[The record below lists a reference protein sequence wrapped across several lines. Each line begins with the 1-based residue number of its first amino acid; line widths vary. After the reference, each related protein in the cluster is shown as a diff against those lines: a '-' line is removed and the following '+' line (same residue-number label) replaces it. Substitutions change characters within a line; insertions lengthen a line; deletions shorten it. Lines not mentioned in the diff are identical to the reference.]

1 MLNTIGQLL
10 PVDGYLVIL
19 KKPLPVNYLQSLT
32 HLYQPLIGPEA
43 LMLYQTLLNDI
54 ELQEDTVPQ
63 THHTLMNYMTMPL
76 DKIYESR
83 IKLEG
88 MGLLKSFKKS
98 NLDKTVYTYEL
109 QCPFDPNSFFREAM
123 FTTLLYH
130 HVGEQ
135 RFNKLKE
142 FFIHEEIDA
151 AGEDIT
157 ADFQE
162 VFQTV
167 PPNPKAMQ
175 HIPVQEND
183 EISHIEGHEGIKW
196 LEQSLRQRM
205 IPVNRVLTKENC
217 NLISQMHII
226 YDLESFEIDKAVLW
240 ALTDENY
247 LDTEEFKRACH
258 DFFKAKNNNKP
269 IRLIEKRIQ
278 KQPEAQ
284 NNKPQTKEELLI
296 QQLEKISPKELLED
310 LSSGNF
316 ASEQDMRLISN
327 VMTTQGLPAPVMN
340 VLIHYV
346 LLQTNMKLS
355 KAYLEKIASHWSRAK
370 LQTAREAME
379 FAKKEKAS
387 YQQAKQKRTTN
398 YQKQTAKDIVPDWFR
413 EGKHLQ
419 GKPQITK
426 QQEQAATEEQLRLA
440 NLMKQYS
447 EGN

>member
-10 PVDGYLVIL
+10 PVDGYFVVL
-19 KKPLPVNYLQSLT
+19 KKPLPENYLQSLT

-54 ELQEDTVPQ
+54 KLQEDTIPQ

-88 MGLLKSFKKS
+88 MGLLKSFKKT
-98 NLDKTVYTYEL
+98 NQDTTVYTYEL
-109 QCPFDPNSFFREAM
+109 QRPFDPESFFQEAM

-130 HVGEQ
+130 HIGEQ
-135 RFNKLKE
+135 RFRKLKD
-142 FFIHEEIDA
+142 FFISEEKEA
-151 AGEDIT
+151 AGENIT
-157 ADFQE
+157 ADFQD
-162 VFQTV
+162 VFQTFA
-167 PPNPKAMQ
+167 PDPNTIQ
-175 HIPVQEND
+175 HIPVQENGKSNHFQ
-183 EISHIEGHEGIKW
+183 EEFQW
-196 LEQSLRQRM
+196 LEHLLKQRM

-217 NLISQMHII
+217 NLISQMYMI

-269 IRLIEKRIQ
+269 IRLIEKKVQ
-278 KQPEAQ
+278 KQPEKQ
-284 NNKPQTKEELLI
+284 NNKAQTKEELLI

-316 ASEQDMRLISN
+316 ASEQDMKLISN

-370 LQTAREAME
+370 LQTASEAME

-387 YQQAKQKRTTN
+387 YQQAQQKRTSN
-398 YQKQTAKDIVPDWFR
+398 YQKQTVKDIVPDWFK

-419 GKPQITK
+419 ERPQTTK
-426 QQEQAATEEQLRLA
+426 QEAATSEQQRLA
-440 NLMKQYS
+440 NLMKLYS